1 MYTAEGAIFDSK
13 GQPLHGVTVAL
24 ADVDT
29 GNITKSTALQF
40 NTYKVWDDY
49 DVYVIFS
56 KPGYQEQKIPLSSL
70 QGYSEIIMNKG
81 GGSIAWLLAAGIGI
95 AYVMSDGKKV
105 GKVNSEDVKTGLY
118 ITGGLV
124 GLVLVGKLFT
134 KLGLGADP
142 AAGDATDPGSPWKPN
157 YWQQFSSYT
166 YAISQAQAEQYSKSI
181 HDSFTVTQDDFNRI
195 KSVFFALRTKAN
207 VSYLS
212 YIFTAMYNEDLL
224 SFLGNGGGILPW
236 DGLSSSQMQT
246 LIDYV
251 NKLQKN

>member
-13 GQPLHGVTVAL
+13 GQPLHGVTIYL
-24 ADVDT
+24 EDVDT
-29 GNITKSTALQF
+29 GTRGKETVLQY

-56 KPGYQEQKIPLSSL
+56 KSGFQEQKLPISAL
-70 QGYSEIIMNKG
+70 QGYSEIIMTKG
-81 GGSIAWLLAAGIGI
+81 SGSLWILAAGVGI
-95 AYVMSDGKKV
+95 AYVMSDSKKV
-105 GKVNSEDVKTGLY
+105 GAVSSEQVKAGLY
-118 ITGGLV
+118 ITGGLI

-157 YWQQFSSYT
+157 YWQQFSSYS
-166 YAISQAQAEQYSKSI
+166 YAITQQQAEQYSKSI
-181 HDSFTVTQDDFNRI
+181 HDSFTITQDDFNRI

-236 DGLSSSQMQT
+236 DGLGTSQMQI

-251 NKLQKN
+251 NKLPKN